1 MLLLYSLSMSVT
13 IVLTLKGRDE
23 FTYRWMHYMNEMRC
37 QYKILVADGGES
49 IEVQKNL
56 SNYENYPNLNYEYIR
71 YPFDE
76 NIIDFYSKLVNVLS
90 KVTTE
95 YVLQA
100 DNDDF
105 YLLGQ
110 IPELINYLDNNQD
123 YVSARG
129 SLVNLEVFDKAG
141 ISKGKVNGYRYKAVT
156 TYAPSIESELVLQRI
171 KSLCL
176 GMSTYDYYSN
186 WYAITRTKV
195 LVKIWSQLI
204 TLPIKEPIVLEMLT
218 HILIVE
224 SGKVKINDNLFYIRQ
239 SNTSSFGDNLVLNND
254 FVERCLVNNSLSE
267 FSFAVKNFMSLDKK
281 DDEIIVLKNIASWL
295 NIFIYNINQSHQIRS
310 QKFFRLKYLLKKI
323 RLIDFIFNYLA
334 TFFHIITKTRVF
346 RNVKIRE
353 IELFILNSDIRNEKK

>member
-1 MLLLYSLSMSVT
+1 MSLT
-13 IVLTLKGRDE
+13 IVLTLKDRDE
-23 FTYRWMHYMNEMRC
+23 FTYRWMNYMNEMRC
-37 QYKILVADGGES
+37 QYKILVADGGKSLE
-49 IEVQKNL
+49 IEKNL

-76 NIIDFYSKLVNVLS
+76 NIVDFYRKLLNVLS
-90 KVTTE
+90 KVSTE

-110 IPELINYLDNNQD
+110 IPELITYLDSNQD

-141 ISKGKVNGYRYKAVT
+141 ISKGKVNGCRYKAVASH
-156 TYAPSIESELVLQRI
+156 APSIESEFVLERI
-171 KSLCL
+171 KSLCI
-176 GMSTYDYYSN
+176 GMSTHDYYSN

-224 SGKVKINDNLFYIRQ
+224 SGKVKINDNPFYIRQ
-239 SNTSSFGDNLVLNND
+239 FNTSSFGDNLVLNND

-267 FSFAVKNFMSLDKK
+267 FTFAVKNFMSFDKRE
-281 DDEIIVLKNIASWL
+281 DEIIVLKNIASWL
-295 NIFIYNINQSHQIRS
+295 NIFIYNINKSHQMRS
-310 QKFFRLKYLLKKI
+310 QRSFKLKNILKKI
-323 RLIDFIFNYLA
+323 RSIDVIFNYLA
-334 TFFHIITKTRVF
+334 TYFRIITKARVF
-346 RNVKIRE
+346 KYLKIRE
-353 IELFILNSDIRNEKK
+353 IERFILNPDT